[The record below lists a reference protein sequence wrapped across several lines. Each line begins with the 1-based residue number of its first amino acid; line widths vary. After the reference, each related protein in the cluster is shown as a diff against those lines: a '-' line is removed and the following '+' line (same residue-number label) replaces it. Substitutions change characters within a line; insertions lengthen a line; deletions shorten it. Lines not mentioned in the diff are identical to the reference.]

1 LTPPR
6 RRSNSKPEI
15 LFAKPEQLGL
25 AQKAISGET
34 MVDVAPEIAAQAQAP
49 ARPSAQRYYVLA
61 ILTVVYA
68 LNFLDRT
75 IFNVLIEP
83 IKKEFVLSDTT
94 MGLLAGFG
102 FVLFY
107 SLLGIPI
114 ARIADRL
121 NRRNIVAI
129 AFAFWSAMTFL
140 CGTASSVTAL
150 ALARVG
156 VGIGESAGTPASQSI
171 LADLFDK
178 NERPRALGVFA
189 IGTYLGVFLGYFIG
203 GYVDQHYG
211 WRMAFFSAGL
221 PGIALAALLWL
232 TISEPKRGAMAE
244 TFAPEPLG
252 PTLGFLASQQ
262 TFVIVLIGFCLTT
275 YTNYATAAWIPP
287 FLARV
292 HHLSSAE
299 IGTYA
304 GTFKGLFGMAGT
316 LIGGLAVAQISNRDD
331 RWKLWAPAIT
341 SGVAGPVF
349 AVCML
354 TGDFATMVTALAAT
368 SFLVGFHL
376 GPIFAIAQTV
386 AKPSMRALAS
396 AIVLLTATCFG
407 QGVGPLAVGMIN
419 DALKG
424 AYGNDAVR
432 FSLLSAAF
440 TTTLGALLF
449 VLAARS
455 IRADIKRAAT

>member
-1 LTPPR
+1 MVD
-6 RRSNSKPEI
+6 
-15 LFAKPEQLGL
+15 FAP
-25 AQKAISGET
+25 
-34 MVDVAPEIAAQAQAP
+34 DVAPP
-49 ARPSAQRYYVLA
+49 AEVAGRPSMLRYYTLGL
-61 ILTVVYA
+61 LTVVYA

-83 IKKEFVLSDTT
+83 IKREFALSDTT

-114 ARIADRL
+114 ARVADRF
-121 NRRNIVAI
+121 NRRNIVVA
-129 AFAFWSAMTFL
+129 AFAFWSAMTLL
-140 CGTASSVTAL
+140 CGMAQSLAAL
-150 ALARVG
+150 ALTRIG

-171 LADLFDK
+171 LADLFGKD
-178 NERPRALGVFA
+178 ERPRALGIYAV
-189 IGTYLGVFLGYFIG
+189 GTYLGIFLGYLIG
-203 GYVDQHYG
+203 GYVNQHYG

-232 TISEPKRGAMAE
+232 TVAEPQRGAMAE
-244 TFAPEPLG
+244 TFTPEPIG
-252 PTLGFLASQQ
+252 PTFGFLASQPS
-262 TFVIVLIGFCLTT
+262 FVIVLTGFCLTT

-292 HHLSSAE
+292 HHLSSVE
-299 IGTYA
+299 VGTYA

-316 LIGGLAVAQISNRDD
+316 LVGGLVVAQIGRRDD

-341 SGVAGPVF
+341 SGLAGPVF
-349 AVCML
+349 ALCML
-354 TGDFATMVTALAAT
+354 TSDFTTMIAALALT

-386 AKPSMRALAS
+386 ARPSMRALAS
-396 AIVLLTATCFG
+396 AIILLTATCFG
-407 QGVGPLAVGMIN
+407 QGVGPLAVGAIN
-419 DALKG
+419 DALKSQYG
-424 AYGNDAVR
+424 ADAVR
-432 FSLLSAAF
+432 YSLLSAAI

-449 VLAARS
+449 VWAARS
-455 IRADIKRAAT
+455 IRSDIKRAT

>member
-1 LTPPR
+1 MADLA
-6 RRSNSKPEI
+6 SEAS
-15 LFAKPEQLGL
+15 AQLR
-25 AQKAISGET
+25 
-34 MVDVAPEIAAQAQAP
+34 AP
-49 ARPSAQRYYVLA
+49 AATSPRRYYVLA
-61 ILTVVYA
+61 ILTLVYA

-83 IKKEFVLSDTT
+83 IKKEFALSDTS

-114 ARIADRL
+114 ARIADRV
-121 NRRNIVAI
+121 NRRNIVAL

-140 CGTASSVTAL
+140 CGLASSVTTL
-150 ALARVG
+150 ALARIG
-156 VGIGESAGTPASQSI
+156 VGAGESAGTPASQAL

-178 NERPRALGVFA
+178 NERPCALGIYA

-203 GYVDQHYG
+203 GWVNQHYG
-211 WRMAFFSAGL
+211 WRTAFFAAGL
-221 PGIALAALLWL
+221 PGLALAALLWL
-232 TISEPKRGAMAE
+232 TVAEPKRGAMAE
-244 TFAPEPLG
+244 TFAPEPIG
-252 PTLGFLASQQ
+252 ATLRFLMTQPS
-262 TFVIVLIGFCLTT
+262 FIIVLIGFCLTS

-304 GTFKGLFGMAGT
+304 GTFKGLCGIAGT
-316 LIGGLAVAQISNRDD
+316 LVGGLVVGRISQHDD
-331 RWKLWAPAIT
+331 RWKLWAPAIM
-341 SGVAGPVF
+341 SGLAGPVF
-349 AVCML
+349 ALCML
-354 TGDFATMVTALAAT
+354 TPHFVTMIAALAAT

-376 GPIFAIAQTV
+376 GPTFAIAQTV
-386 AKPSMRALAS
+386 ARPSMRALAS
-396 AIVLLTATCFG
+396 ALVLLTATCFG

-424 AYGNDAVR
+424 AFGADAIR
-432 FSLLSAAF
+432 YSLLSAAV
-440 TTTLGALLF
+440 TTTLGGLLF
-449 VLAARS
+449 VVAARF
-455 IRADIKRAAT
+455 IRADIARAK

>member
-1 LTPPR
+1 
-6 RRSNSKPEI
+6 
-15 LFAKPEQLGL
+15 
-25 AQKAISGET
+25 
-34 MVDVAPEIAAQAQAP
+34 MVDLAPRAAMP
-49 ARPSAQRYYVLA
+49 ATEAVTSARRYYVLG
-61 ILTVVYA
+61 ILTIVYA

-114 ARIADRL
+114 ARVADRL

-129 AFAFWSAMTFL
+129 AFAFWSLMTAL
-140 CGTASSVTAL
+140 CGMASSVMTL
-150 ALARVG
+150 ALARIG
-156 VGIGESAGTPASQSI
+156 VGIGESAGSPASQSI
-171 LADLFDK
+171 VADLFDK
-178 NERPRALGVFA
+178 NERPRALGVYA

-203 GYVDQHYG
+203 GYVNQHYG

-221 PGIALAALLWL
+221 PGVALAAVLWL

-244 TFAPEPLG
+244 TFTPEPIG

-262 TFVIVLIGFCLTT
+262 SFVIVLIGFCLTT
-275 YTNYATAAWIPP
+275 YTNYASAAWIPP

-304 GTFKGLFGMAGT
+304 GTFKGLSGMAGT
-316 LIGGLAVAQISNRDD
+316 LVGDLVVARISQRDD

-341 SGVAGPVF
+341 SGLAGPVF

-354 TGDFATMVTALAAT
+354 TPDFTTMVLALAAT
-368 SFLVGFHL
+368 SFLVGCHL

-386 AKPSMRALAS
+386 ARPSMRALAS
-396 AIVLLTATCFG
+396 AIIALTATCFG
-407 QGVGPLAVGMIN
+407 QGVGPLAIGMVN
-419 DALKG
+419 DALKTDYG
-424 AYGNDAVR
+424 AEAVR
-432 FSLLSAAF
+432 YSLLSAAA
-440 TTTLGALLF
+440 TTMLGALLF
-449 VLAARS
+449 VWAART
-455 IRADIKRAAT
+455 IRGDIARAA

>member
-1 LTPPR
+1 
-6 RRSNSKPEI
+6 
-15 LFAKPEQLGL
+15 
-25 AQKAISGET
+25 
-34 MVDVAPEIAAQAQAP
+34 MVDLAPQAGAQARAS
-49 ARPSAQRYYVLA
+49 AVPSMRRYYVLG
-61 ILTVVYA
+61 ILTAVYA
-68 LNFLDRT
+68 LNFLDRP
-75 IFNVLIEP
+75 ISNVLIEP
-83 IKKEFVLSDTT
+83 IKKEFLLSDTA

-107 SLLGIPI
+107 SALGIPI
-114 ARIADRL
+114 ARLADRL
-121 NRRNIVAI
+121 NRRNIVAV
-129 AFAFWSAMTFL
+129 AFAFWSAMTFV
-140 CGTASSVTAL
+140 CGMATSVTSL
-150 ALARVG
+150 ALARIG

-171 LADLFDK
+171 IADLFNK
-178 NERPRALGVFA
+178 NERPRALGIYA
-189 IGTYLGVFLGYFIG
+189 IGTYLGIFLGYFIG
-203 GYVDQHYG
+203 GYINQHYG

-221 PGIALAALLWL
+221 PGIALAAVLWL

-244 TFAPEPLG
+244 TFAPEAIG

-316 LIGGLAVAQISNRDD
+316 LIGGLVVAHISHRDD

-341 SGVAGPVF
+341 SGLAGPVF

-354 TGDFATMVTALAAT
+354 TQDFTTMVAALAAT

-386 AKPSMRALAS
+386 ARPSMRALAS
-396 AIVLLTATCFG
+396 AIILLTATCFG
-407 QGVGPLAVGMIN
+407 QGVGPLAIGMIN
-419 DALKG
+419 DALKS

-432 FSLLSAAF
+432 YSLLSAAL
-440 TTTLGALLF
+440 TTSLGALFF
-449 VLAARS
+449 VWAARC
-455 IRADIKRAAT
+455 IRAD

>member
-1 LTPPR
+1 
-6 RRSNSKPEI
+6 
-15 LFAKPEQLGL
+15 
-25 AQKAISGET
+25 
-34 MVDVAPEIAAQAQAP
+34 MVDFAPQAAAPTDVA
-49 ARPSAQRYYVLA
+49 ARPSIRRYYVLA

-83 IKKEFVLSDTT
+83 IKKEFVLTDTT

-129 AFAFWSAMTFL
+129 AFAFWSAMTAL
-140 CGTASSVTAL
+140 CGMATSVAAL
-150 ALARVG
+150 ALARIG
-156 VGIGESAGTPASQSI
+156 VGIGESAGTPASQS
-171 LADLFDK
+171 LVADLFNK
-178 NERPRALGVFA
+178 NERPRALGIYA

-203 GYVDQHYG
+203 GYINQHYG
-211 WRMAFFSAGL
+211 WRMAFYTAGL
-221 PGIALAALLWL
+221 PGIALAAVLWL
-232 TISEPKRGAMAE
+232 TVSEPKRGAMAE
-244 TFAPEPLG
+244 TFTPEPLG
-252 PTLGFLASQQ
+252 PTLGFLASQK
-262 TFVIVLIGFCLTT
+262 TFIIVLVGFCLTT
-275 YTNYATAAWIPP
+275 FTNYATGAWIPP

-292 HHLSSAE
+292 HHLSSVE

-304 GTFKGLFGMAGT
+304 GTFKGLAGMAGT
-316 LIGGLAVAQISNRDD
+316 LVGGLVVAQISKRDD
-331 RWKLWAPAIT
+331 RWKLWAPAIM
-341 SGVAGPVF
+341 SGLAGPVF

-354 TGDFATMVTALAAT
+354 TQDFKTMVAALALT

-396 AIVLLTATCFG
+396 AIILLTATCFG
-407 QGVGPLAVGMIN
+407 QGVGPLAVGMLN
-419 DALKG
+419 DALKNDYG
-424 AYGNDAVR
+424 AGAVR
-432 FSLLSAAF
+432 YSLLSAAV
-440 TTTLGALLF
+440 TTVLGALLF
-449 VLAARS
+449 IWAARS
-455 IRADIKRAAT
+455 IRDDIKRVT

>member
-1 LTPPR
+1 
-6 RRSNSKPEI
+6 
-15 LFAKPEQLGL
+15 
-25 AQKAISGET
+25 
-34 MVDVAPEIAAQAQAP
+34 MVDFAPDLTAQADKA
-49 ARPSAQRYYVLA
+49 ASRNTGRYYVLGL
-61 ILTVVYA
+61 LTVVYA

-75 IFNVLIEP
+75 VFNVLIEP
-83 IKKEFVLSDTT
+83 IKKEFVLSDTA

-121 NRRNIVAI
+121 NRRNIVAL

-140 CGTASSVTAL
+140 CGMASSVAML
-150 ALARVG
+150 ALARIG
-156 VGIGESAGTPASQSI
+156 VGIGDSAGTQASQSMV
-171 LADLFDK
+171 ADLFDK

-203 GYVDQHYG
+203 GYVNQHYG
-211 WRMAFFSAGL
+211 WRMAFFTAGL
-221 PGIALAALLWL
+221 PGIALAAILWL
-232 TISEPKRGAMAE
+232 TISEPRRGTMAE
-244 TFAPEPLG
+244 TFAPEPIG
-252 PTLGFLASQQ
+252 PTLGFLASHK

-316 LIGGLAVAQISNRDD
+316 LVGGLAVAQISRRDD

-341 SGVAGPVF
+341 SGLAGPVF
-349 AVCML
+349 ALCML
-354 TGDFATMVTALAAT
+354 TSDFTTMVAALAAT

-376 GPIFAIAQTV
+376 GPIFAI
-386 AKPSMRALAS
+386 
-396 AIVLLTATCFG
+396 
-407 QGVGPLAVGMIN
+407 
-419 DALKG
+419 
-424 AYGNDAVR
+424 
-432 FSLLSAAF
+432 
-440 TTTLGALLF
+440 
-449 VLAARS
+449 RS
-455 IRADIKRAAT
+455 EER